1 MLRAGP
7 DEGKKAFSQ
16 QGVNYSN
23 LATFKVLY
31 QPESSTSKETVFS
44 VPVLV
49 ENAADQQMDRSW
61 INSCKKVV
69 AGIEVIVKGG
79 RNRLE
84 ESIVQLFDGWL

>member
-1 MLRAGP
+1 MR
-7 DEGKKAFSQ
+7 EKKLFL
-16 QGVNYSN
+16 N
-23 LATFKVLY
+23 KVSITQIWLHSRN
-31 QPESSTSKETVFS
+31 QPESSTSKEIVFS